1 MAVYDGVALDGVKVR
16 VDNARI
22 LLGGATVAR
31 GYRNPI
37 SPDPFAEPGWFRTDD
52 LGTVDD
58 SGVLRVLGRVD
69 DAVSTGGLTVLP
81 QLVESALAGHPAIA
95 ECAVFGVPDER
106 LGQRV
111 VAALVLTPGSSAPMW
126 PSCATT
132 WRRPSMPPRRHERCT
147 SSTSCPVAASASST
161 GARSPPVTRA
171 ELGRRPPNP
180 SARQFSRRLG
190 HDGDMRRE
198 VTSADELRAIVG
210 QPTAA
215 VAKKVTDRL
224 SEAQQIWLKQ
234 SPLGFVAT
242 TDAHGRVDVSPKGD
256 PPGFVQIID
265 DTTIAIP
272 ERPGNR
278 RVDGFL
284 NVLQRPHVGTVF
296 VIPGRG
302 DTLRI
307 NGTARILSDADYFDA
322 MAVDGKRP
330 ILALEIAIE
339 EVFFH
344 CPKGIPAL

>member
-1 MAVYDGVALDGVKVR
+1 
-16 VDNARI
+16 
-22 LLGGATVAR
+22 
-31 GYRNPI
+31 
-37 SPDPFAEPGWFRTDD
+37 
-52 LGTVDD
+52 
-58 SGVLRVLGRVD
+58 
-69 DAVSTGGLTVLP
+69 
-81 QLVESALAGHPAIA
+81 
-95 ECAVFGVPDER
+95 
-106 LGQRV
+106 
-111 VAALVLTPGSSAPMW
+111 
-126 PSCATT
+126 
-132 WRRPSMPPRRHERCT
+132 
-147 SSTSCPVAASASST
+147 
-161 GARSPPVTRA
+161 
-171 ELGRRPPNP
+171 
-180 SARQFSRRLG
+180 
-190 HDGDMRRE
+190 MRRE

-344 CPKGIPAL
+344 CPKAFLRSETWKPESWNPTAVPSVAQMAKAFKPDQSQEELDAYYSEDNLRKILY

>member
-1 MAVYDGVALDGVKVR
+1 
-16 VDNARI
+16 
-22 LLGGATVAR
+22 
-31 GYRNPI
+31 
-37 SPDPFAEPGWFRTDD
+37 
-52 LGTVDD
+52 
-58 SGVLRVLGRVD
+58 
-69 DAVSTGGLTVLP
+69 
-81 QLVESALAGHPAIA
+81 
-95 ECAVFGVPDER
+95 
-106 LGQRV
+106 
-111 VAALVLTPGSSAPMW
+111 
-126 PSCATT
+126 
-132 WRRPSMPPRRHERCT
+132 
-147 SSTSCPVAASASST
+147 
-161 GARSPPVTRA
+161 
-171 ELGRRPPNP
+171 
-180 SARQFSRRLG
+180 
-190 HDGDMRRE
+190 MRRE

-224 SEAQQIWLKQ
+224 SEAQQGWLKQ

-242 TDAHGRVDVSPKGD
+242 TDAQGRVDVSPKGD

-344 CPKGIPAL
+344 CPKAFLRSSTWKPETWDPTAVPSVAQMAKAFKPDQSQEELDAYYSEDNLRKILY